1 MRQSGMRIFYGY
13 KRRPDDAPD
22 GCEQVWLDDAKTE
35 RQERFDMMLGL
46 REGDTVV
53 VLSRSDLGRG
63 AEVKA
68 LEAAIEGKGAALV
81 VDAPE
86 VLPKPVGRPARFAPT
101 PEADAK
107 IKALYHGY
115 NVMSYVLRRASELAG
130 MEVKAHHLKRR
141 YGNRWDNDKESSDAP

>member
-1 MRQSGMRIFYGY
+1 MKIFYGY
-13 KRRPDDAPD
+13 KRKPEDAPD
-22 GCEQVWLDDAKTE
+22 GCEQVWLDDAKTN

-46 REGDTVV
+46 RDGNTVV
-53 VLSRSDLGRG
+53 MLARSDLGRG

-68 LEAAIEGKGAALV
+68 IEAAILACGAKLE

-86 VLPKPVGRPARFAPT
+86 VMPKPVGAPAKFNPI
-101 PEADAK
+101 PDADAK

-115 NVMSYVLRRASELAG
+115 NVMRYVLERASKLTG

-141 YGNRWDNDKESSDAP
+141 YGNRWDTGKEGRADG

>member
-1 MRQSGMRIFYGY
+1 MKIFYGY

-22 GCEQVWLDDAKTE
+22 GCEQVWLDDTKTE

-46 REGDTVV
+46 RDGDIVV

-68 LEAAIEGKGAALV
+68 IEAAIEGKGAALLI
-81 VDAPE
+81 DAPE
-86 VLPKPVGRPARFAPT
+86 VMPKPVGRPARFSPK

-107 IKALYHGY
+107 IKALYHGF

-141 YGNRWDNDKESSDAP
+141 YGNRWDNDKEGQTDG